1 MSCQPVVSSLSAPVI
16 LIPHVKNQMMPLGSV
31 TLYQESLT
39 KSFLAVE
46 TKGVEDII
54 RLQTARVSFC
64 QSKRWVQL
72 ERKGG
77 KHYKGGDNI
86 SPSYLRSG
94 WKRQDI
100 TLDP

>member
-46 TKGVEDII
+46 TKEVEDII
-54 RLQTARVSFC
+54 RLQTARGSFC

-72 ERKGG
+72 GG

>member
-46 TKGVEDII
+46 TKEVEDII

-72 ERKGG
+72 GG

-94 WKRQDI
+94 WKRQNI

>member
-46 TKGVEDII
+46 TKEVEDII

-72 ERKGG
+72 GG
-77 KHYKGGDNI
+77 KHYKSGDNI